1 MFYYFFFVFEAGFAE
16 DFTFGA
22 VCDAAFDF
30 AAVFAAGF
38 AFVSDAAFADAFD
51 FTSDAGFAFDAAFG
65 FGVSFGFWIA
75 LVPLSLS
82 EILVST
88 FDFTSLKYF
97 VLNFRFLKD
106 WRARVISSPE
116 ASPAFSS
123 RVEIQSYERCAKP
136 HRR

>member
-1 MFYYFFFVFEAGFAE
+1 MRNYFFFVFEACFAE
-16 DFTFGA
+16 DFAFCA

-30 AAVFAAGF
+30 AVVFAAGF
-38 AFVSDAAFADAFD
+38 AFVSDAVFADAFD

-82 EILVST
+82 EILVAA

-97 VLNFRFLKD
+97 VLNLRF
-106 WRARVISSPE
+106 
-116 ASPAFSS
+116 
-123 RVEIQSYERCAKP
+123 
-136 HRR
+136 